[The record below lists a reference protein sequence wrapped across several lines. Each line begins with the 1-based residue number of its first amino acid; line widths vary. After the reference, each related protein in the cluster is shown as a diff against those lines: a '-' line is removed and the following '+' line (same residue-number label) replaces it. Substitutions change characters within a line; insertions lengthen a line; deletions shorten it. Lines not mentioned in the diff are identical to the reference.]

1 MTIFTPSFFFLGKTS
16 LFPILI
22 KKSLIYMTLSIFQC
36 FILILWLISF
46 FSFLSSILLKII
58 KFLERKYN
66 FLYVC
71 AVFNYRQ
78 GAHNVVA
85 VTKEV
90 YDKCSTPRRGSKV
103 YRSGKDRVRLVK
115 GQNYFMCNF
124 PGHCG
129 SGVKIA
135 INAA

>member
-1 MTIFTPSFFFLGKTS
+1 MVLLICFFVLNSELAHAATYYVGGTGGWTFNTVGWSRGKR
-16 LFPILI
+16 FRAGD
-22 KKSLIYMTLSIFQC
+22 TL
-36 FILILWLISF
+36 
-46 FSFLSSILLKII
+46 
-58 KFLERKYN
+58 
-66 FLYVC
+66 
-71 AVFNYRQ
+71 VFNYRQ

-103 YRSGKDRVRLVK
+103 YRSGKDRVRLAK